1 DALRNDLLSILSL
14 IHHSVTKLALAL
26 KPSNPAYSASLS
38 PLKDI
43 TNHVA
48 SIVHC
53 ARLFNTSQGL
63 TLIAEV
69 NSVVKQVLD
78 GIRSLA
84 QTLLDVEA
92 HTNRTASGKAGD
104 EYMVRA
110 AAVHD
115 LIDKARTGLSIDN
128 ISAVRKLWLRD
139 QASLDDGL
147 SELVEMIDSN
157 DAEDEVEEE
166 EDGWDELGLATQ
178 KMSPIE
184 VERAK
189 KVQAVLRL
197 STLLHKYVSRDLLSS
212 TYQRESN
219 AHLDTLPQQSSAL
232 LVASDD
238 LVATMYSPQ
247 DEESIAA
254 ELISFRTLIQ
264 NMRSLFDPLLEQNE
278 KIKLRFRTCFDHI
291 LKAID
296 AVSDH
301 CP

>member
-1 DALRNDLLSILSL
+1 M
-14 IHHSVTKLALAL
+14 V
-26 KPSNPAYSASLS
+26 
-38 PLKDI
+38 
-43 TNHVA
+43 
-48 SIVHC
+48 
-53 ARLFNTSQGL
+53 
-63 TLIAEV
+63 AEV
-69 NSVVKQVLD
+69 NSVVKQVID

-92 HTNRTASGKAGD
+92 PTNRTASGKAGD

-110 AAVHD
+110 AAMHD

-139 QASLDDGL
+139 QASLNDGL
-147 SELVEMIDSN
+147 NELVEMIDSN
-157 DAEDEVEEE
+157 DAEDEIEE

-178 KMSPIE
+178 KMSPVE

-212 TYQRESN
+212 TNQKESN
-219 AHLDTLPQQSSAL
+219 THLDTLPPQSSAL

-247 DEESIAA
+247 DEENIAA
-254 ELISFRTLIQ
+254 ELVSFRALIQ
-264 NMRSLFDPLLEQNE
+264 NMRPLFDPLLEQND
-278 KIKLRFRTCFDHI
+278 KIKLRFRTGFDHI

-301 CP
+301 CPSAISPSSFP